1 MSRAV
6 FDTSVFVARET
17 GRPLGNLPDE
27 GAVSVV
33 TLAELEIGVMVA
45 ADTQTRA
52 RRLWTLKLV
61 RETATSL
68 PIDGDVASAFAA
80 IVAELVQRGR
90 KAKVQGTWIAATA
103 VAHNVPIFTQDD
115 DFADLPG
122 VEVLRV

>member
-1 MSRAV
+1 VSRAV